1 MAFIM
6 DENCNITL
14 IQGDSGQIVVNN
26 LPVDKDYI
34 VYFAMQ
40 DADRNPI
47 GEEVSVSAN
56 KKSSITF
63 EIVGSLTDLLE
74 VPEESKKATY
84 YYGIKIC
91 SLEKNTEETL
101 VLGNGGI
108 GTVNTMTVYPRK
120 VKGID

>member
-1 MAFIM
+1 MAFLM
-6 DENCNITL
+6 DENCNITM

-40 DADRNPI
+40 NEAREPI
-47 GEEVSVSAN
+47 GEEVSVEAMR
-56 KKSSITF
+56 KSSVTL
-63 EIVGSLTDLLE
+63 ELAGALTDLLV

-108 GTVNTMTVYPRK
+108 GTINTMTVYPRK

>member
-1 MAFIM
+1 MAFLM

-47 GEEVSVSAN
+47 GEEVSVQAN

-63 EIVGSLTDLLE
+63 EIVGALTDLLE

-91 SLEKNTEETL
+91 SREKNTEETL

-120 VKGID
+120 VRGID

>member
-1 MAFIM
+1 MAFLM
-6 DENCNITL
+6 DENCNITM

-34 VYFAMQ
+34 VYFAIQ
-40 DADRNPI
+40 DSERNPI
-47 GEEVSVSAN
+47 GEEVSVEARR
-56 KKSSITF
+56 KSSVTI
-63 EIVGSLTDLLE
+63 ELVGALTDLLV
-74 VPEESKKATY
+74 VPEESKKTTY

-120 VKGID
+120 VRGIE